1 MVGIGYGAWYWL
13 LKRYAVNQVMPFML
27 LMPVFGVASGIAF
40 LDEPMT
46 LSLVAGAALTILG
59 IGIIIIRRPKLVAPE
74 AERV

>member
-1 MVGIGYGAWYWL
+1 
-13 LKRYAVNQVMPFML
+13 ML

-59 IGIIIIRRPKLVAPE
+59 VGIIIIRRPKLVAPE